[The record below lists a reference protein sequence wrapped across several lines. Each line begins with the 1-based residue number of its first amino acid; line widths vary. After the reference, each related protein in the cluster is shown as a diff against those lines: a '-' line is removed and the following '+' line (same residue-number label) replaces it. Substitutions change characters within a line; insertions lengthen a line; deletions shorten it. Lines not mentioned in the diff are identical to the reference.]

1 MPRPKRCQAS
11 QREGALVACSPGGT
25 SELADLDLV
34 RRLRSRIPSSSRC
47 ATVSLKLWRLQALVA
62 QRIEARSLMRFQQLG
77 QVQFYPHSAALSV
90 DHKPEYAEWAV
101 AGLRG
106 KPAWDI
112 YRRLDLHFAPEERA
126 QAGLDLVGRQ
136 TEDHAVALPAPI
148 ERHHKAGS
156 ISGSPEPCNPKA
168 ERSVPASNHGP
179 AFLGDLAGRLPEK
192 RAIGEQPNITGWR
205 FGKQLA
211 DCDLVVVICHVDGA
225 GARSQILDRPAR
237 SSGQLGGERH
247 LPHPECSR

>member
-1 MPRPKRCQAS
+1 MLVCAVS
-11 QREGALVACSPGGT
+11 QRGT
-25 SELADLDLV
+25 F
-34 RRLRSRIPSSSRC
+34 
-47 ATVSLKLWRLQALVA
+47 T
-62 QRIEARSLMRFQQLG
+62 
-77 QVQFYPHSAALSV
+77 
-90 DHKPEYAEWAV
+90 
-101 AGLRG
+101 AGLT
-106 KPAWDI
+106 I
-112 YRRLDLHFAPEERA
+112 ISRRKSAPK
-126 QAGLDLVGRQ
+126 LVSTSSVRQ

-168 ERSVPASNHGP
+168 ERSVPTSNHGP
-179 AFLGDLAGRLPEK
+179 AFLGDLAGRLPEE

-205 FGKQLA
+205 FGKQVA

-237 SSGQLGGERH
+237 SSRNSGGERH